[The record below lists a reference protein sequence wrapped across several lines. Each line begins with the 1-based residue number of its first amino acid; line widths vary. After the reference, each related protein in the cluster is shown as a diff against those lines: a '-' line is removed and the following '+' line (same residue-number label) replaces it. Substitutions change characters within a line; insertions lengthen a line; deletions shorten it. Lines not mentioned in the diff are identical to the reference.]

1 MWYYKYYTLSGKL
14 QRYDSNAEETLHG
27 GQSARDRP
35 LILQPQVHQPR
46 GIHLSKKYENA
57 LLMSAKD
64 IQFFDSKEKRRG
76 EKDTKK
82 LLDLICLN
90 V

>member
-1 MWYYKYYTLSGKL
+1 M
-14 QRYDSNAEETLHG
+14 
-27 GQSARDRP
+27 
-35 LILQPQVHQPR
+35 HQPR

-76 EKDTKK
+76 EKDKYMFKCLTGKTM
-82 LLDLICLN
+82 DLRKTQ
-90 V
+90 